1 MLNYTAATSPEL
13 TNGVV
18 KGVLKQMSEP
28 TQPDAASRIVAGD
41 LLRKRYFSKKHE
53 YIDLCG
59 QYDLSPK
66 DLSLSSMERSHIEH
80 NDRLKLIRLV
90 VQLVDLEK
98 NLGPGVSKELLF
110 AEDESQ
116 YMNSAIFSQNLH

>member
-1 MLNYTAATSPEL
+1 
-13 TNGVV
+13 
-18 KGVLKQMSEP
+18 MSEP
-28 TQPDAASRIVAGD
+28 TQPDVASGIVARD
-41 LLRKRYFSKKHE
+41 RLTKRYFSKKHE

-59 QYDLSPK
+59 RYDLPPR
-66 DLSLSSMERSHIEH
+66 DLSLSSMEKSHIKH

-110 AEDESQ
+110 AGDESQ
-116 YMNSAIFSQNLH
+116 YINSAIFSQNLH